1 MIATLNDSAL
11 VTAAWLHEKLNDP
24 GIVILDATWTAK
36 GTVPTGTDLY
46 RERHIPGARRFD
58 IDLIANHASALPHML
73 PTPEEFAAEIGLL
86 GIGDDDL
93 VICYDATGM
102 ASAASRCWWMFRV
115 FGYDNVKVL
124 DGGLPRWLAAGYPL
138 DSGEPAPP
146 RPQELRRR
154 VQARS
159 RPRPRHGE
167 TDRGG
172 SVRRGSGGRPRRRP
186 VRGERA
192 GTMGAAVAAV
202 TSRTAARCPSPTS
215 SIPKAR
221 RCCPRDQLRHRLG
234 AAGLIDAGAVVASCG
249 SGVTAC
255 VIALALA
262 ELGRPDVAIYGRI
275 LGRMGL
281 SPRAAGK
288 PGAGLTADGRT
299 EEARPG
305 DGLRPTPAMT
315 LRATAAP

>member
-11 VTAAWLHEKLNDP
+11 VSAAWLHEKLNDP

-146 RPQELRRR
+146 RPKSFAAAFRPDLVRDLGTVKQIAEGRSDAVL
-154 VQARS
+154 VDARAAG
-159 RPRPRHGE
+159 RFE
-167 TDRGG
+167 G
-172 SVRRGSGGRPRRRP
+172 SAPEPWAGGRSGHIPN
-186 VRGERA
+186 
-192 GTMGAAVAAV
+192 
-202 TSRTAARCPSPTS
+202 SRSLPFTDLVDPESKTLL
-215 SIPKAR
+215 
-221 RCCPRDQLRHRLG
+221 PRDQLRHRLG

-262 ELGRPDVAIYGRI
+262 ELGRPDVAIY
-275 LGRMGL
+275 
-281 SPRAAGK
+281 
-288 PGAGLTADGRT
+288 DGSWA
-299 EEARPG
+299 EWGSHPE
-305 DGLRPTPAMT
+305 LPASQGQ
-315 LRATAAP
+315 A